1 MQFRDYLAEVDNPKS
16 FDCISCQGRN
26 HKCLLY
32 DKSIELEQLDFEGKG
47 RRKWVFQKPEDVE
60 DYLAESIIQ
69 VPDSL
74 EIEHLLLFA
83 GTDVCPI
90 PIITPLSME
99 LARMNSFFQAG
110 GFPYPGGYLDQL
122 EIFIQA
128 ASVIAGEESDL
139 LKRRRKK
146 DAR

>member
-1 MQFRDYLAEVDNPKS
+1 MQFRDYLSEAENPKS
-16 FDCISCQGRN
+16 FDCISCQGKN

-32 DKSIELEQLDFEGKG
+32 EKMVEVEQPDFQG
-47 RRKWVFQKPEDVE
+47 RGRKKWALQKPEDVE
-60 DYLAESIIQ
+60 DYLSECIAQ

-74 EIEHLLLFA
+74 EIEHLLVFA

-90 PIITPLSME
+90 PIINPLSVE

-122 EIFIQA
+122 EIFVQA
-128 ASVIAGEESDL
+128 ASIIAAEESEL
-139 LKRRRKK
+139 MRRRRKK